1 MQGYILWIL
10 LIDRM
15 REIIH
20 EENLLVIVIREIL
33 GDNNPIQVKIKDGVD
48 SCSSSV
54 AGSF

>member
-1 MQGYILWIL
+1 
-10 LIDRM
+10 M
-15 REIIH
+15 REIIQ

-33 GDNNPIQVKIKDGVD
+33 GYNKAVQVQIKDGVD